1 MIMLMKMDM
10 SKLIDRYLKQK
21 SITSLDDC
29 QEVMELYFLLN
40 KQNTQSYLNWED
52 ALNKISTVW

>member
-10 SKLIDRYLKQK
+10 NKLIDRYLKTK
-21 SITSLDDC
+21 TITSLDNC

-40 KQNTQSYLNWED
+40 KQNTQFYLAWAD
-52 ALNKISTVW
+52 AINKISTVW